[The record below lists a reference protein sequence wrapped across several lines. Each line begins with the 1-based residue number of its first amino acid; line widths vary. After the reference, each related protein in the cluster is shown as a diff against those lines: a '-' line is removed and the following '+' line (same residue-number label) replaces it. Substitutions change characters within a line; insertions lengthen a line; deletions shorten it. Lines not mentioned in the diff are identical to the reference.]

1 MFGRTAAIGG
11 VATCL
16 VLLTLAFAGAYAQ
29 QAQPPELR
37 DPTRPTTT
45 TPAPPRTSQA
55 RSPRNAS
62 YTITARLDPASRT
75 LTGEALLTWRNT
87 ATIPATSLRFH
98 LYYNAWRNTQSTW
111 MREAALAGDTELT
124 GRPEA
129 DWGWIDVTSLKLVGT
144 SGAPVDVTSSLRFI
158 APDDGN
164 LDDRTVAEVPL
175 SVAVAPGGT
184 LNVQIAWSSRVPR
197 TFART
202 GAIGNYY
209 FLGQWFP
216 KIGVLAGHRL
226 ELPSVPCRDRV
237 LL

>member
-1 MFGRTAAIGG
+1 MFGRTAAVGG

-16 VLLTLAFAGAYAQ
+16 VVLTLAFAGAYAQ
-29 QAQPPELR
+29 QAQPPAVR
-37 DPTRPTTT
+37 DPTRPTL
-45 TPAPPRTSQA
+45 TPAPAQSSQA

-98 LYYNAWRNTQSTW
+98 LYYNAWRNTRSTW

-175 SVAVAPGGT
+175 AGRGGAGRDRQRADRLVVARPANVRAHGGDRQ
-184 LNVQIAWSSRVPR
+184 LLLPRAVVPENR
-197 TFART
+197 
-202 GAIGNYY
+202 G
-209 FLGQWFP
+209 P
-216 KIGVLAGHRL
+216 PGHRL
-226 ELPSVPCRDRV
+226 ELPSVPRRDRV